1 MALKAL
7 SLRGSRD
14 WKAIELFERE
24 ARVLSQ
30 LQHPSIPNYIDYF
43 EVDTD
48 TDRLFYIAQ
57 NLAPGASLQ
66 VKQTPRRLTSQ
77 DPSSCDARC
86 VCLYSHDS
94 MSLFS
99 CLLVLRP

>member
-30 LQHPSIPNYIDYF
+30 LEHPSIPNYIDYF
-43 EVDTD
+43 EVRFPSLPPALSLAT
-48 TDRLFYIAQ
+48 
-57 NLAPGASLQ
+57 NLSQESPAPCHRIGCAGS
-66 VKQTPRRLTSQ
+66 
-77 DPSSCDARC
+77 
-86 VCLYSHDS
+86 
-94 MSLFS
+94 
-99 CLLVLRP
+99 